1 MCHFNFL
8 TLQLQLIVSLTS
20 RALFKQNFPV
30 HICIWSNFCI
40 DSICWQLILKR
51 PSLILVMYDK
61 VIVPSIHDLII
72 VHKAVIYM
80 NNHPPLPL
88 LPLPKKAFFICKKN
102 LNFGLNDS
110 LSSKTPASTRS
121 HVTFARL
128 LLLLMTPS
136 VSFYQNEFERKI
148 KECIWWAKHYFGN
161 WVFGVSSWMWADVRT
176 EATERR
182 AAALAACVSTFI
194 PSSSFQEFITLQ

>member
-128 LLLLMTPS
+128 LLLFDDTLRFFLSKWIWEKDQRMYLMG
-136 VSFYQNEFERKI
+136 K
-148 KECIWWAKHYFGN
+148 
-161 WVFGVSSWMWADVRT
+161 
-176 EATERR
+176 
-182 AAALAACVSTFI
+182 
-194 PSSSFQEFITLQ
+194 TLFW